1 MAEGFESKLEKLRE
15 ILRGMGSVLVAFSG
29 GVDSTLLLAV
39 AREVLKD
46 QVLAATAVSPTF
58 PAWEKK
64 DAEEIVQKL
73 GVAHLFFESNE
84 LELEQFCRN
93 PTNRCYYCKHE
104 LFEKLQGLAKERGL
118 KFVVEASNTDD
129 LSDFRPGRKAIEEL
143 RIKSPLLEAGLSKA
157 EIREASRNMVLPTA
171 DKPSFACLAS
181 RFPYGEQITR
191 PRLEQIESAET
202 FLREQG
208 FKVYRVRYHG
218 EVARIELD
226 REGIYRLLSDD
237 ALREKIYTR
246 FQAFGFKYAALDL
259 IGYRTG
265 SMNEGMAKK

>member
-1 MAEGFESKLEKLRE
+1 MADGLESKLENLRA
-15 ILRGMGSVLVAFSG
+15 ILRGMGSVLVSFSG
-29 GVDSTLLLAV
+29 GVDSTLLLAI

-64 DAEEIVQKL
+64 DADEIAQKL
-73 GVAHLFFESNE
+73 GAPHLFFESHE

-104 LFEKLQGLAKERGL
+104 LFEKLQGLANERGL
-118 KFVVEASNTDD
+118 KYVVEASNTDD
-129 LSDFRPGRKAIEEL
+129 LSDYRPGRKAIEEL

-157 EIREASRNMVLPTA
+157 EIREASKRLGLPTA

-181 RFPYGEQITR
+181 RFPYGEEITK
-191 PRLEQIESAET
+191 PKLEKIESAENY
-202 FLREQG
+202 LREQG

-218 EVARIELD
+218 EVARLELD
-226 REGIYRLLSDD
+226 REGIFRLLSGDS
-237 ALREKIYTR
+237 LREKIYSPIPGLR
-246 FQAFGFKYAALDL
+246 LQIHRA
-259 IGYRTG
+259 
-265 SMNEGMAKK
+265 